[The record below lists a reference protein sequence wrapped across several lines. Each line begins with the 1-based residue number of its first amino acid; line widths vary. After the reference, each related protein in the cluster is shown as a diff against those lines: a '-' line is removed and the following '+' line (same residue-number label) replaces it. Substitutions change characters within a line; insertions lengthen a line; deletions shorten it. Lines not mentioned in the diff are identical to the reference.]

1 MPCSHFTP
9 TGPRILPP
17 AGLRRREEEKRRR
30 TAADAATP
38 GREEGGRAL
47 IVIFVSLSRLPSQ
60 NLRKSQRWLL

>member
-1 MPCSHFTP
+1 MPGSHFTP

-17 AGLRRREEEKRRR
+17 ARREEEKRRR

-47 IVIFVSLSRLPSQ
+47 NVIFVSLILVFR
-60 NLRKSQRWLL
+60 RKTRGSHCDG